1 MINKLKFK
9 FVSLSVISLFIL
21 LTVIITGMNI
31 INYRTVLSEADEVLH
46 ILSQN
51 KGRFPEF
58 EQDKPVPDFFS
69 PELPYESRY
78 FSVLL
83 TKSGNPIQIDTSRII
98 SIKKKEAITHAQ
110 TVLSEN
116 QQSGFIGTYRYLRYN
131 EADTIRI
138 TFLDCG
144 RRLASVNAFRSASI
158 TMATGGLIVVAAVK
172 FVISGRIIRPIA
184 ESYDKQ
190 KRFITDAGHEIKT
203 PLTIINAN
211 VDVLEME
218 LGDNE
223 CLHDI
228 QHQTKR
234 LTDLTNDLVQLAKME
249 EGEKNFSMIIF
260 PVSDVIQDAVS
271 DFRTLANSYG
281 KNISDNIQPMLEMNG
296 DAKSIEQLVFLLLDN
311 ALKYSAEGSNI
322 FVSLTKQNKA
332 LVLTVSNKAASAI
345 NKNDLERIFDR
356 FYRTDPS
363 RNSETGGHG
372 IGLSMAKAI
381 TNAHG
386 GKIYAAIDGDGVFSI
401 SAQFPT

>member
-1 MINKLKFK
+1 MNLPNKLTLIRICL
-9 FVSLSVISLFIL
+9 VPLFIACF
-21 LTVIITGMNI
+21 
-31 INYRTVLSEADEVLH
+31 Y
-46 ILSQN
+46 
-51 KGRFPEF
+51 
-58 EQDKPVPDFFS
+58 
-69 PELPYESRY
+69 
-78 FSVLL
+78 
-83 TKSGNPIQIDTSRII
+83 ID
-98 SIKKKEAITHAQ
+98 APWA
-110 TVLSEN
+110 L
-116 QQSGFIGTYRYLRYN
+116 Y
-131 EADTIRI
+131 
-138 TFLDCG
+138 
-144 RRLASVNAFRSASI
+144 
-158 TMATGGLIVVAAVK
+158 VAAVI